1 MDWLIHLAGA
11 LLVASMV
18 MTGLRPLRMLA
29 LAAGLAALAWAVLG
43 GAGWVVIL
51 WTGLFVLANAV
62 QLAIMVQRGR
72 TGDLRA
78 EEREL
83 LGHVL
88 GVEEP
93 SGQRR
98 LLDLMRWRDV
108 APGEVL
114 IREGQGEPPL
124 VYVATGAGQVR
135 VGDRTVGACGSG
147 DFLGEMSLV
156 SGQRATASVIAESAM
171 RVAVFDRDALR
182 QLSSSAP
189 ELGSVIAKA
198 INQSLAAKVVRMN
211 RAGEVDFGGGAGEA

>member
-1 MDWLIHLAGA
+1 MDGLIHLAGA
-11 LLVASMV
+11 LLVGAMV
-18 MTGLRPLRMLA
+18 MTGLRALRIMA
-29 LAAGLAALAWAVLG
+29 LCAGLIALAWAVLTD
-43 GAGWVVIL
+43 AGWAAML

-93 SGQRR
+93 AGQRR

-108 APGEVL
+108 AAGAVL
-114 IREGQGEPPL
+114 IREGQAEPPL
-124 VYVATGAGQVR
+124 VYVASGAGAVEAGGR
-135 VGDRTVGACGSG
+135 VVGTCGAG

-156 SGQRATASVIAESAM
+156 SGQRATASVTAREPM
-171 RVAVFDRDALR
+171 RIAVFDRDALR
-182 QLSSSAP
+182 QLSRSAP

-211 RAGEVDFGGGAGEA
+211 QAGTKAAPHAHDEA

>member
-11 LLVASMV
+11 LLVGAMV
-18 MTGLRPLRMLA
+18 MTGMRALRFMA
-29 LAAGLAALAWAVLG
+29 LGAGAVALVWAVLTG
-43 GAGWVVIL
+43 GGWAAIL
-51 WTGLFVLANAV
+51 WASLFVLVNAV

-88 GVEEP
+88 GVQEP
-93 SGQRR
+93 AGQRR

-108 APGEVL
+108 AAGAVL
-114 IREGQGEPPL
+114 IREGQAEPPL
-124 VYVATGAGQVR
+124 VYVACGTGEVEAGGR
-135 VGDRTVGACGSG
+135 VVGTCSGG

-156 SGQRATASVIAESAM
+156 SGQRATASVTAREPM
-171 RVAVFDRDALR
+171 RIAVFDRDALR
-182 QLSSSAP
+182 QLSRSAP

-211 RAGEVDFGGGAGEA
+211 EAGRQSQTGA